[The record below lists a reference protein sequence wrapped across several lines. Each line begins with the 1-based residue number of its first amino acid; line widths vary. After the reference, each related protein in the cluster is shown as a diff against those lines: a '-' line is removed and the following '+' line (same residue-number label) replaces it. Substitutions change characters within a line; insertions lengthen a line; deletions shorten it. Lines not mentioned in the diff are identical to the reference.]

1 MVLTIEQR
9 DVAIDFE
16 MNQLPAPHD
25 QFAELDAHHFAAE
38 DRLAEPTATAR
49 LLHPPS
55 SAT

>member
-25 QFAELDAHHFAAE
+25 QFAELDAHH
-38 DRLAEPTATAR
+38 
-49 LLHPPS
+49 
-55 SAT
+55 